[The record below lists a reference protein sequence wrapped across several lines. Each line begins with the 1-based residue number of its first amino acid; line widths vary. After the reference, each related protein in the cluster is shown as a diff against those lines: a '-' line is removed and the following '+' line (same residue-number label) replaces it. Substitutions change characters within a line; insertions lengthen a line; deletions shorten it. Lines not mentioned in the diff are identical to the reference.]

1 MASRKSGTQIP
12 FKKPPP
18 DDPEQSAQFVET
30 AKATGATSGGL
41 FARVFKKIIPK
52 KKRRRVS

>member
-1 MASRKSGTQIP
+1 MASRRSGTQIP

-18 DDPEQSAQFVET
+18 DNPEQSAQFVET

-41 FARVFKKIIPK
+41 FARVFRKIVPK
-52 KKRRRVS
+52 KKTGS